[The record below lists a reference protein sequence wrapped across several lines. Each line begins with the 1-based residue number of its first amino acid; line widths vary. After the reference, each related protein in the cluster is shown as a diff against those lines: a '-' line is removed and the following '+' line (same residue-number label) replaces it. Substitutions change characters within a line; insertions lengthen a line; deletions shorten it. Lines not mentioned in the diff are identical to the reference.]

1 MTNDKG
7 ASTLIIDTYRLNIPL
22 DIGVCDVEFALFAP
36 LPTFADSMMN
46 TALLEQLCNLHAP
59 SGEEAPMKDFLL
71 KYVKTASKKWA
82 AKPQIVH
89 GPELQDC
96 FILKFGK
103 PRTAV
108 FVHMDSIGFTVRYF
122 NQLLTI
128 GSPDAEVGTALV
140 GKDSKG
146 PIECY
151 LEFDHEEHALY
162 KFGREI
168 ERGTSLTFKVD
179 FRETKDF
186 IESAYLDDRL
196 GLYAALKVAESMRNG
211 LIVFTCWEEHGG
223 GSVTFLGDYI
233 YKRWKVRQAL
243 IADVTWATD
252 GVAIGQ
258 GVAISLRDRNIPRK
272 SFIDRIIAI
281 AQKNKIKYQLEV
293 EASGSSDGGELQRS
307 SAPFDWCFIGPPSE
321 QPHTPNEKVHKADVE
336 EMIQLYKVLIKEL

>member
-1 MTNDKG
+1 V
-7 ASTLIIDTYRLNIPL
+7 ASWQTSRL
-22 DIGVCDVEFALFAP
+22 
-36 LPTFADSMMN
+36 LPTFETKNMN
-46 TALLEQLCNLHAP
+46 TAFLQQLCSFHAP
-59 SGEEAPMKDFLL
+59 SGEEAPMKEFLL
-71 KYVKTASKKWA
+71 KHIKTASKKWA
-82 AKPQIVH
+82 VKPQIVE

-96 FILKFGK
+96 FILKFGR

-128 GSPDAEVGTALV
+128 GSPDADVGTVLV
-140 GKDSKG
+140 GEDSKG

-151 LEFDHEEHALY
+151 LEFDHDQHAFY

-168 ERGTSLTFKVD
+168 ERGTTLTYKVD
-179 FRETKDF
+179 FRETKDH

-196 GLYAALKVAESMRNG
+196 GLYVALKVAESMRNG
-211 LIVFTCWEEHGG
+211 LVVFTCWEEHGG
-223 GSVTFLGDYI
+223 GSVTFLADYI

-252 GVAIGQ
+252 GVAIGE

-272 SFIDRIIAI
+272 TFIQKIIAI
-281 AQKNKIKYQLEV
+281 AKKNKIKYQLEV

-321 QPHTPNEKVHKADVE
+321 QPHSPHEKVHKGDVQ
-336 EMIQLYKVLIKEL
+336 EMIKLYGVLVKEL